1 MFEVIILTVLA
12 YLLGSIPN
20 ALWIGKIF
28 KNIDVR
34 EYGSGNVGSTN
45 AARVLGWK
53 LGLFTLLLDVLK
65 GSIFVIVAKK
75 LNLDDIYLVLI
86 GMAAILGHSY
96 SIYLGFKGGKAVAT
110 SLGVFIILVPKVILL
125 LLIVFIV
132 IVFITQYVSL
142 SSITCA
148 FLLPILVYM
157 LYNNVVYTIF
167 GLFIAMIIIIRHKSN
182 IINLINKKEA
192 KFFDK
197 ANKK

>member
-86 GMAAILGHSY
+86 GMSAILGHSY

>member
-1 MFEVIILTVLA
+1 MFKVIILIVLS

-34 EYGSGNVGSTN
+34 EYGSGNVGATN

-53 LGLFTLLLDVLK
+53 LGIFTLLLDILK
-65 GSIFVIVAKK
+65 GSIFVLIAKK

-110 SLGVFIILVPKVILL
+110 SLGVFLILVPKVILF
-125 LLIVFIV
+125 LLIIFFV

-148 FLLPILVYM
+148 FFLPILTYM
-157 LYNNVVYTIF
+157 LYNNLIYTIF
-167 GLFIAMIIIIRHKSN
+167 GIFIGTIVIIRHKSN
-182 IINLINKKEA
+182 IINLINKNEA

>member
-1 MFEVIILTVLA
+1 MVKVIILIIIA
-12 YLLGSIPN
+12 YLVGSIPN
-20 ALWIGKIF
+20 ALWIGKLF

-53 LGLFTLLLDVLK
+53 LGVFTLFLDVLK
-65 GSIFVIVAKK
+65 GSVFVYLSKK
-75 LNLDDIYLVLI
+75 MNLSDIQTVLV

-110 SLGVFIILVPKVILL
+110 SLGVFIVLVPKVVLILL
-125 LLIVFIV
+125 LIFVIIVLL
-132 IVFITQYVSL
+132 TQYVSL
-142 SSITCA
+142 GSISCA
-148 FLLPILVYM
+148 IFLPILTYI
-157 LYNNVVYTIF
+157 LYNNNTYVFF
-167 GLFIAMIIIIRHKSN
+167 GLFIGAIVVIRHKSN
-182 IINLINKKEA
+182 IINLINKNEA